1 MLRPV
6 DHKWSELLRDP
17 DVACVALHAVREPS
31 WWDGPIVVPPAW
43 VGLVH
48 RPGRGYSIAAS
59 GETLEIDG
67 KDLAHL
73 VRTTELPLEWHWPD
87 LPAAGGTKIEARVTL
102 RARILPEL
110 GDLISFVNATDECG
124 AIVGR
129 ESLLRVFEAGAR
141 EAIADRAR
149 EKTLAELAEA
159 GVTAEITKAVEE
171 KIHAMAFTLGLE
183 ITTPP
188 RLEIGGLAV
197 ERMRR
202 LRQDAA
208 LHGEE
213 KALREKA
220 RASQKAE
227 REARLAELGTALDR
241 IETLRRK
248 QQGLGLKELLHSFDV
263 ADRADLFCAHLR
275 REAAG
280 TTTRWIIV
288 ALSNGLIL
296 LDPKEPT
303 RIARRIALE
312 GVPGAVRSVQL
323 LPEQGSILVGAA
335 MGVYSIRPNDFALER
350 EYVVNESEAVRGGF
364 NAAALGGD
372 ELVASHSELG
382 LRRWS
387 WADAEPRPPLFPDL
401 TAGARAVRAVRHDAG
416 RFYAAVDQ
424 RILVWPPNRNPAV
437 PEAILDGAKGLI
449 TALAVGAPGI
459 FAGTAEGDLLHWR
472 SSESPKPEAIIK
484 GRGRAIESL
493 HILGAE
499 GLYRLGFSDTS
510 IQFYERIVGEPWA
523 LEYSSG
529 GTTLRRVEMAPDL
542 LAATNEMRD
551 RLVLFHPGEC
561 DHPVATV
568 NVGQLT
574 GHAIQDV
581 CLAASSSA

>member
-1 MLRPV
+1 MLRPA
-6 DHKWSELLRDP
+6 DQKWSEWLRDP
-17 DVACVALHAVREPS
+17 AVACIALHAVRGPS

-48 RPGRGYSIAAS
+48 RPGRGYSTVAS
-59 GETLEIDG
+59 GESLEIDG
-67 KDLAHL
+67 KELAHL
-73 VRTTELPLEWHWPD
+73 VRTTELLLEWQWPD
-87 LPAAGGTKIEARVTL
+87 LPAAGGAKVEARVTL
-102 RARILPEL
+102 RAHILPEL

-124 AIVGR
+124 AVVSR
-129 ESLLRVFEAGAR
+129 ESLLRLFEAGAR
-141 EAIADRAR
+141 EAIAERAR
-149 EKTLAELAEA
+149 EKTLVELAEA
-159 GVTAEITKAVEE
+159 GVKMEIAKAVEE
-171 KIHAMAFTLGLE
+171 TIRAKAFTLGLE
-183 ITTPP
+183 ITAPP
-188 RLEIGGLAV
+188 RLEIGGLAL

-208 LHGEE
+208 LHEEE

-227 REARLAELGTALDR
+227 REVRLAELGTVLDR
-241 IETLRRK
+241 IEALRRK
-248 QQGLGLKELLHSFDV
+248 QQGLGLKDLLHSFDV
-263 ADRADLFCAHLR
+263 ADRADLFCAYLR

-280 TTTRWIIV
+280 MTTRWIIV
-288 ALSNGLIL
+288 AVSNGLIL

-312 GVPGAVRSVQL
+312 GAPGAVRSVQSL
-323 LPEQGSILVGAA
+323 RGLILVGAA
-335 MGVYSIRPNDFALER
+335 MGVYSIRLNDFELER
-350 EYVVNESEAVRGGF
+350 EYVVNEPEAVRGGF

-372 ELVASHSELG
+372 DLVASHSELG

-424 RILVWPPNRNPAV
+424 RILVWPPERNPAV
-437 PEAILDGAKGLI
+437 PEAILNGAKGLI

-472 SSESPKPEAIIK
+472 SSESPRPEVIVK

-529 GTTLRRVEMAPDL
+529 GTTLRRVEMASDL
-542 LAATNEMRD
+542 LVATNEMRD
-551 RLVLFHPGEC
+551 RLVLFHVGEC

-581 CLAASSSA
+581 CLAASSSV